1 MGQCLFDSRLNL
13 IALDVRVDGIGERS
27 VALRMVVD
35 TGASFT
41 IISWSAAEALGYHP
55 ERSPRRIQFM
65 MGSGREAA
73 PMFTVKAIEA
83 VGVTLG
89 HIPVLCHD
97 LPQGSLVD
105 GLLGISFLRHGRLAI
120 DFQRG
125 ILQLER
131 RAR

>member
-1 MGQCLFDSRLNL
+1 MGQHLFNPRLNL
-13 IALDVRVDGIGERS
+13 IALDVRMNGIGERS

-35 TGASFT
+35 TGSSFT

-55 ERSPRRIQFM
+55 ERNPARIQFM
-65 MGSGREAA
+65 TGSGREAA

-83 VGVTLG
+83 VGVRLD
-89 HIPVLCHD
+89 HVPVLCHD

-105 GLLGISFLRHGRLAI
+105 GLLGLSFLRRCRLSI

-125 ILQLER
+125 LLQL
-131 RAR
+131 AKW

>member
-1 MGQCLFDSRLNL
+1 MGQHRFNPRLNL

-55 ERSPRRIQFM
+55 ERSPKRIQFM
-65 MGSGREAA
+65 TGSGREAA
-73 PMFTVKAIEA
+73 PMFTVKAIET
-83 VGVTLG
+83 VGVRLDE
-89 HIPVLCHD
+89 VSVFCHD

-105 GLLGISFLRHGRLAI
+105 GLLGLSFLRRCKLSI
-120 DFQRG
+120 DFGRG
-125 ILQLER
+125 ILQLDTI
-131 RAR
+131 